1 MHHLCAINE
10 VVLYLLENMPLLKSL
25 FTNRFLNQ
33 LQLPV
38 TTTFLASGDDWCVRS
53 FPVNVKYKLE
63 MLLLNQMP
71 KLLLN
76 WRAKKVNLNTALVP
90 NSASHA
96 ISLVYELLLHF
107 L

>member
-1 MHHLCAINE
+1 
-10 VVLYLLENMPLLKSL
+10 
-25 FTNRFLNQ
+25 
-33 LQLPV
+33 
-38 TTTFLASGDDWCVRS
+38 
-53 FPVNVKYKLE
+53 

-71 KLLLN
+71 KPLLN